1 MNVWYCAIPYTS
13 FLQIQTFVWFSN
25 SGLPPHLSALG
36 ISGKSHPH
44 PLLVAHTSCSVS
56 LPASEC
62 GLQQLW
68 PPFPSPK
75 QAYHHE
81 GHLFKADSPL
91 CLWSFQRSTVNFASP
106 FFFFF
111 FYFFFFLL
119 MNGHYSK
126 HPFRMPLHSSE
137 KLIGDKG
144 SLQISTVMTKKS
156 TMAQTREP
164 PSLGSGA
171 ASGRTAALLCTW
183 APGMS
188 QLTV

>member
-1 MNVWYCAIPYTS
+1 MAATTQPRCPRYFWEISPAPFC
-13 FLQIQTFVWFSN
+13 LQ
-25 SGLPPHLSALG
+25 
-36 ISGKSHPH
+36 K
-44 PLLVAHTSCSVS
+44 AHTSCSVS
-56 LPASEC
+56 PPASEC

-75 QAYHHE
+75 QACHHE

-106 FFFFF
+106 FFFF
-111 FYFFFFLL
+111 L

-144 SLQISTVMTKKS
+144 SLQTSTIMTKKR

-171 ASGRTAALLCTW
+171 ASGLTAALLCTW
-183 APGMS
+183 APGLS

>member
-1 MNVWYCAIPYTS
+1 MYRSRNVSQVDGHVWMFGIALFLTPPSFKYKLLYDLAIAAYHPT
-13 FLQIQTFVWFSN
+13 
-25 SGLPPHLSALG
+25 PPHLAALG

-111 FYFFFFLL
+111 FSFFFFFPSWW
-119 MNGHYSK
+119 MVIIRNT
-126 HPFRMPLHSSE
+126 HS
-137 KLIGDKG
+137 GCPYT
-144 SLQISTVMTKKS
+144 LQ
-156 TMAQTREP
+156 RN
-164 PSLGSGA
+164 
-171 ASGRTAALLCTW
+171 
-183 APGMS
+183 
-188 QLTV
+188 